1 MDKVGVLILAADGGE
16 AFGGSLAAAP
26 WGDGVLVEHLVAVA
40 TPHAE
45 SVVVVLGADADE
57 VVATTDLRNA
67 IVVIDLDWSED
78 AASSLLVGLDYLARS
93 DDVESVVVIDGRYP
107 QVESDVVAALL
118 EAHGSADTP
127 VTVPKYRYADGLP
140 IVVDRDLWP
149 RLMGLE
155 GDSTVDA
162 LVRAHAEWTTELWVD
177 QLPPRRMTSARDLAE
192 VAPRR

>member
-1 MDKVGVLILAADGGE
+1 MSK
-16 AFGGSLAAAP
+16 
-26 WGDGVLVEHLVAVA
+26 
-40 TPHAE
+40 
-45 SVVVVLGADADE
+45 
-57 VVATTDLRNA
+57 
-67 IVVIDLDWSED
+67 
-78 AASSLLVGLDYLARS
+78 
-93 DDVESVVVIDGRYP
+93 
-107 QVESDVVAALL
+107 ALL
-118 EAHGSADTP
+118 DAGPLWLWRNTSHDLFI
-127 VTVPKYRYADGLP
+127 YRYADGLP